1 MPVSI
6 FLAGASGA
14 AALAGEKS
22 GEKSGDSS
30 IWDDRAMID
39 LSTLEIEGPFRL
51 SEAMN
56 DYLNNLVLA
65 EAAFKQ
71 EDYRGTLLHISD
83 ARHDLRGLGLDQ
95 TAMRP
100 AYYLEA
106 LANLRLGSPSRA
118 KKVLRTLLLCEVAHD
133 RETES
138 RWRKDIYPD
147 ELKSGKLESESAFK
161 RRFSEL
167 SRLAAGDFEAAASA
181 LSERLYFAS
190 RFKEC
195 LRLAEIIDNLEKD
208 KDSTSAAP
216 LRFYAALS
224 ACRENHGYETGESF
238 GSELRDALVRASRAL
253 LDKHAEEARK
263 ALPESLWT
271 AETPAPDRLIA
282 DRTMAGIEM
291 AEGHYA
297 DSYKRL
303 RPLYDSASERQK
315 GYRDS
320 FIHRSVMLE
329 SMEGMRQALLARFN
343 EIFPDPAFVY
353 DAAGDINAK
362 TDSES
367 EGEFGI
373 SGFSNTD
380 ARQALSEL
388 DPEQLAELADSLY
401 FVGYQHKLHSRQSR
415 AQDLFWHSLYVY
427 QTCLPDRLSLMSG
440 VLYDLGESYFWQ
452 KKYDPAIVAMRRC
465 ADLRKTC
472 DNDTGLAMTLSTLG
486 RIYLSAGEP
495 RQAAATFSRGLGLLC
510 RGIQDD
516 AYKLYKMVEDL
527 NTGADT
533 KLETN
538 PDTSSMPVK
547 DFVELSPAEQLEHAS
562 RIRAIADVDQQ
573 STIDDCLQTLVDAYI
588 GCREYDEADRICA
601 YLLSLKE
608 GRSGLKAD
616 DVLDNLWQLAYIRS
630 SALLNEQSLELYDRM
645 LRTYPSQKPR
655 PRADWYYSRG
665 LLYDSLGKFGL
676 AEKDFKKAVSLF
688 RRHLKTVKDP
698 EEKEYIYWLA
708 EDIANEVKVRKKDP
722 PHRDDYLKSYEVARW
737 SKDRPLRICIDS
749 SKKSGFGPEL
759 FAMVKHTVEQWLD
772 LEGMPLSYR
781 LVDDMD
787 DCDIYIERVDNY
799 DFIPPGSAGRAAAQY
814 VYKDG
819 KESDELDKVHLRVYC
834 SSPDGKELSGHAVR
848 QLRNLA
854 LHEFGHALGL
864 AHSPNGLDIMY
875 WKSGADRLS
884 DRDRR
889 TILRL
894 YGCKDQ

>member
-1 MPVSI
+1 MT
-6 FLAGASGA
+6 
-14 AALAGEKS
+14 ALS
-22 GEKSGDSS
+22 GEKSSEPGV
-30 IWDDRAMID
+30 WDDRAMID
-39 LSTLEIEGPFRL
+39 LSTLEIEGPYRL

-65 EAAFKQ
+65 EAAFEQ
-71 EDYRGTLLHISD
+71 EDYRGTLLHIGD
-83 ARHDLRGLGLDQ
+83 ARHDLRALGLDH
-95 TAMRP
+95 TAIRP
-100 AYYLEA
+100 ALYLEA
-106 LANLRLGSPSRA
+106 LAHLRLGSFPRA
-118 KKVLRTLLLCEVAHD
+118 RKVLRTLLLLEVEHD
-133 RETES
+133 RETEA

-147 ELKSGKLESESAFK
+147 ELESGKVESDSAFK

-167 SRLAAGDFEAAASA
+167 SRQAAGDFETAAGA
-181 LSERLYFAS
+181 LSERLYFTG

-195 LRLAEIIDNLEKD
+195 VRLAEIVENLETNKD
-208 KDSTSAAP
+208 KIRDTARAAP
-216 LRFYAALS
+216 LRFFAAIS
-224 ACRENHGYETGESF
+224 ACREELQEEFHGRQTGVSF
-238 GSELRDALVRASRAL
+238 GSELRDALVSASRAL
-253 LDKHAEEARK
+253 LEKRVEEARRV
-263 ALPESLWT
+263 LPESLWT
-271 AETPAPDRLIA
+271 ADTPAPDRLIA
-282 DRTMAGIEM
+282 DQTLARIEM
-291 AEGHYA
+291 AEGHYS

-303 RPLYDSASERQK
+303 RPLYDSASEKQK

-320 FIHRSVMLE
+320 FIYRSVMLD
-329 SMEGMRQALLARFN
+329 SMECMRQALLARFN
-343 EIFPDPAFVY
+343 KIFPDPAFVY
-353 DAAGDINAK
+353 DAAGDIIEQSDQAQAQDQTQDDK
-362 TDSES
+362 R
-367 EGEFGI
+367 
-373 SGFSNTD
+373 
-380 ARQALSEL
+380 ARQPLPDL
-388 DPEQLAELADSLY
+388 DPEQLSELADSLY
-401 FVGYQHKLHSRQSR
+401 FVGYQHKLQSRQSR
-415 AQDLFWHSLYVY
+415 AQDLFWHSLFVY
-427 QTCLPDRLSLMSG
+427 QTCLPDRLAPMSG

-495 RQAAATFSRGLGLLC
+495 RKAAATFSRGLGLLC
-510 RGIQDD
+510 RGIEDD
-516 AYKLYKMVEDL
+516 ACRLSRMMDRVRGLEPD
-527 NTGADT
+527 TGF
-533 KLETN
+533 
-538 PDTSSMPVK
+538 DTSSMPVG
-547 DFVELSPAEQLEHAS
+547 DFVELTPAEQLEHARS
-562 RIRAIADVDQQ
+562 VRAIADVDQQ
-573 STIDDCLQTLVDAYI
+573 GTIDDCLQTLVDAYI
-588 GCREYDEADRICA
+588 GCREYDEADRICS
-601 YLLSLKE
+601 YLLTLKE
-608 GRSGLKAD
+608 GRAGSRAD

-655 PRADWYYSRG
+655 PRADWYYARG
-665 LLYDSLGKFGL
+665 LLYDSLGKFDL

-688 RRHLKTVKDP
+688 RRHLKSVEDP

-737 SKDRPLRICIDS
+737 SADRPLKICIDT
-749 SKKSGFGPEL
+749 SKRSGFGPEL

-772 LEGMPLSYR
+772 LEGMPLTYR
-781 LVDDMD
+781 LVDDRD

-814 VYKDG
+814 VHKDG
-819 KESDELDKVHLRVYC
+819 RESDELDKVHLRVYC

-894 YGCKDQ
+894 YGCKDR

>member
-1 MPVSI
+1 M
-6 FLAGASGA
+6 
-14 AALAGEKS
+14 AALS
-22 GEKSGDSS
+22 GEKSIEPGV
-30 IWDDRAMID
+30 WDDRAMID
-39 LSTLEIEGPFRL
+39 LSTLEIEGPYRL

-65 EAAFKQ
+65 EAAFEQ
-71 EDYRGTLLHISD
+71 EDYRGTLLHTSD
-83 ARHDLRGLGLDQ
+83 ARHDLRALGLDH

-100 AYYLEA
+100 AFYLEA
-106 LANLRLGSPSRA
+106 LAHLRLGSFPRA
-118 KKVLRTLLLCEVAHD
+118 RKVLRTLLLLEVEHD
-133 RETES
+133 RESEA
-138 RWRKDIYPD
+138 RWRKDIFPD
-147 ELKSGKLESESAFK
+147 ELKSGKLESEAAFK

-167 SRLAAGDFEAAASA
+167 SRQAAGDFETAAGA
-181 LSERLYFAS
+181 LSERLYFAG

-195 LRLAEIIDNLEKD
+195 LRLAEIVDNLESNHD
-208 KDSTSAAP
+208 KIRDTARAAP
-216 LRFYAALS
+216 LRFYAAMS
-224 ACRENHGYETGESF
+224 AQDKCQDKCQDKFQDKQAGESF
-238 GSELRDALVRASRAL
+238 GSDLRDALVRSSRAL
-253 LDKHAEEARK
+253 LEHRVEEARR
-263 ALPESLWT
+263 ALPASLWSE
-271 AETPAPDRLIA
+271 ETPAPDRLIA
-282 DRTMAGIEM
+282 DRTFVRIEM
-291 AEGHYA
+291 AEGRFA
-297 DSYKRL
+297 ESYTRL
-303 RPLYDSASERQK
+303 RPLYDAASEKQK

-320 FIHRSVMLE
+320 FMHRSVMLD
-329 SMEGMRQALLARFN
+329 SLEGMRQALLARFN
-343 EIFPDPAFVY
+343 EIFPDPEFVY
-353 DAAGDINAK
+353 DAAGDIIYR
-362 TDSES
+362 DHRES
-367 EGEFGI
+367 PQ
-373 SGFSNTD
+373 SLPD
-380 ARQALSEL
+380 L
-388 DPEQLAELADSLY
+388 DPEQLSDLADSLY

-415 AQDLFWHSLYVY
+415 AQDLFWRSLFVY
-427 QTCLPDRLSLMSG
+427 QTCLPDRLSPMSG

-465 ADLRKTC
+465 ADLRKIC

-486 RIYLSAGEP
+486 RIYLAAGEP

-510 RGIQDD
+510 RSVQDD
-516 AYKLYKMVEDL
+516 AYMLHKMMDEIKGVEPRAG
-527 NTGADT
+527 TDT
-533 KLETN
+533 KSDTET
-538 PDTSSMPVK
+538 DTETDTGTATTSMPAA
-547 DFVELSPAEQLEHAS
+547 DFVELAPAEQLEHAS
-562 RIRAIADVDQQ
+562 RVRAIADVDQQ
-573 STIDDCLQTLVDAYI
+573 SNIDDCLQTLVDAYI
-588 GCREYDEADRICA
+588 GCREYDEADRICS

-608 GRSGLKAD
+608 GRAGSRAD
-616 DVLDNLWQLAYIRS
+616 DLLDNLWQLAYIRS

-655 PRADWYYSRG
+655 PRADWHYSRG
-665 LLYDSLGKFGL
+665 LLYDSLGKFDQ

-722 PHRDDYLKSYEVARW
+722 PHRDDYLKSYAVARW
-737 SKDRPLRICIDS
+737 SKDRPLKICIDT

-772 LEGMPLSYR
+772 LDGMPLSYR

-814 VYKDG
+814 VHKDG
-819 KESDELDKVHLRVYC
+819 RECDELDKVHLRVYC

-894 YGCKDQ
+894 YGCKDR

>member
-6 FLAGASGA
+6 SLAGPSGA
-14 AALAGEKS
+14 AALSGDQS
-22 GEKSGDSS
+22 GEPGV
-30 IWDDRAMID
+30 WDDRAMID
-39 LSTLEIEGPFRL
+39 LSTLEIEGPYRL

-71 EDYRGTLLHISD
+71 EDYRGALLHISD
-83 ARHDLRGLGLDQ
+83 ARHDLRALGLDR

-100 AYYLEA
+100 AGYLEA

-118 KKVLRTLLLCEVAHD
+118 RKVLRTLLLDEVAHD

-167 SRLAAGDFEAAASA
+167 SRLAAGDFETAASA

-190 RFKEC
+190 RFKDC
-195 LRLAEIIDNLEKD
+195 LRLAEIVDNLEKNED
-208 KDSTSAAP
+208 GTSAAP

-224 ACRENHGYETGESF
+224 ACAPDCHDESSETHGCQIGSSF
-238 GSELRDALVRASRAL
+238 GSELRDALVHASRAL
-253 LDKHAEEARK
+253 LDKHVEEARK

-282 DRTMAGIEM
+282 DQTLARIEM
-291 AEGHYA
+291 AEGRYA

-320 FIHRSVMLE
+320 FIHRSVMLD

-343 EIFPDPAFVY
+343 ELFPDPAFVY
-353 DAAGDINAK
+353 DAAGDIKA
-362 TDSES
+362 S
-367 EGEFGI
+367 
-373 SGFSNTD
+373 SNTG
-380 ARQALSEL
+380 ARQAHPSLEPDL

-427 QTCLPDRLSLMSG
+427 ETCLPDRLSPMSG

-516 AYKLYKMVEDL
+516 AYKLYKMVEHLDP
-527 NTGADT
+527 GADT
-533 KLETN
+533 RLETN
-538 PDTSSMPVK
+538 HDTSSMPVK
-547 DFVELSPAEQLEHAS
+547 DFVKLSPAEQLEHAR

-608 GRSGLKAD
+608 GRPGLKAD
-616 DVLDNLWQLAYIRS
+616 DVLDNLWQLAYIKS

-665 LLYDSLGKFGL
+665 LLYDSLGKFDL

-688 RRHLKTVKDP
+688 RRHLKTVEDP

-708 EDIANEVKVRKKDP
+708 EDIANEVKVRRKDP

-737 SKDRPLRICIDS
+737 SRDRPLRICIDT

-781 LVDDMD
+781 LVDDMN

-894 YGCKDQ
+894 YGCKEK